1 VPVYRYRAMSD
12 AGAAQAGVIEAA
24 DLDQAIDV
32 VHRMGLT
39 PIRLEGQTREATAAA
54 PAIAFFQKRV
64 STRDLILFTRQLET
78 MLEAGLP
85 ILASLEILHQQT
97 AHPVLKHAI
106 DRVRS
111 DVEQGSTLTEALRR
125 HPRSFPTVFVN
136 LVHAGEEG
144 GLLSSML
151 DRVGT
156 LLEYEEET
164 EQRIKSATFYPT
176 LIVAELGIA
185 FLVLVKFVLP
195 RFASLFRGLDAQL
208 PLPTRILIGMADF
221 FDRYWYL
228 VITLAIGGAAAAV
241 VWSRTERG
249 RRTIDR
255 WMITAPIFGTIFQK
269 TIMSRF
275 ARVLAALVAAGIPIL
290 QALAV
295 ARGVAGNKIVEEE
308 IDRMRD
314 GVTAGQ
320 GLAESVE
327 GRDVFPPLVVKMLAV
342 GQETGAIDKMLVRV
356 AKYFDRDVDYEVKNL
371 STAIEPVLLLVLG
384 AAVLFTALAVF
395 LPLWNLMN
403 AFRH

>member
-1 VPVYRYRAMSD
+1 VPVFRYRATSS
-12 AGAAQAGVIEAA
+12 GGGPQAGIVEAP
-24 DLDQAIDV
+24 DLDQAIEV

-39 PIRLEGQTREATAAA
+39 PIRLETQTTTRVAAA
-54 PAIAFFQKRV
+54 SRSFFQKRV
-64 STRDLILFTRQLET
+64 TTRDLILFTRQLET
-78 MLEAGLP
+78 MLESGLP
-85 ILASLEILHQQT
+85 ILSSLDILHQQT
-97 AHPVLKHAI
+97 AHPVLRVAI
-106 DRVRS
+106 DRVRA

-125 HPRSFPTVFVN
+125 QPRCFPPIFVN

-151 DRVGT
+151 DRVGG

-176 LIVAELGIA
+176 LIVAELGLA

-208 PLPTRILIGMADF
+208 PLPTRVLIGTSDF

-228 VITLAIGGAAAAV
+228 VVMSTIAAVAGAV

-249 RRTIDR
+249 RRRIDHWTI
-255 WMITAPIFGTIFQK
+255 TVPIFGPIFLK

-295 ARGVAGNKIVEEE
+295 SRGVAGNKIVEEE

-314 GVTAGQ
+314 GVTAGM

-342 GQETGAIDKMLVRV
+342 GQETGAVDKMLIRV
-356 AKYFDRDVDYEVKNL
+356 AKYFDRDVDYSVKNL

-384 AAVLFTALAVF
+384 VAVLFTALAVF

-403 AFRH
+403 AFRS

>member
-1 VPVYRYRAMSD
+1 MPVFRYRATST
-12 AGAAQAGVIEAA
+12 AGGAQVGVVEAP

-39 PIRLEGQTREATAAA
+39 PIRLETQQAPTRVATVSKS
-54 PAIAFFQKRV
+54 FFQKRV
-64 STRDLILFTRQLET
+64 TTRDLILFTRQLET
-78 MLEAGLP
+78 MLESGLP
-85 ILASLEILHQQT
+85 ILSSLDILYQQT
-97 AHPVLKHAI
+97 AHPVLRVAI
-106 DRVRS
+106 DRVRA

-125 HPRSFPTVFVN
+125 YPRSFPPIFVN

-144 GLLSSML
+144 GLLGPML
-151 DRVGT
+151 DRIGG

-164 EQRIKSATFYPT
+164 EQRIKSATFYPIM
-176 LIVAELGIA
+176 IVGELGLA

-195 RFASLFRGLDAQL
+195 RFASLFRNLDAKL
-208 PLPTRILIGMADF
+208 PLPTRVLIGTSDF
-221 FDRYWYL
+221 FEKYWFL
-228 VITLAIGGAAAAV
+228 VVTVSIAAV
-241 VWSRTERG
+241 AGSVLWSRTARG
-249 RRTIDR
+249 RRRIDL
-255 WMITAPIFGTIFQK
+255 WTITAPIFGPIFQK

-290 QALAV
+290 QALLV

-308 IDRMRD
+308 IDRMRE
-314 GVTAGQ
+314 GVTAGM
-320 GLAESVE
+320 GLAESVQ

-342 GQETGAIDKMLVRV
+342 GQETGSVDKMLVRV
-356 AKYFDRDVDYEVKNL
+356 AGYFEKDVDYQVKNL

-384 AAVLFTALAVF
+384 VAVLFTALAVF

>member
-1 VPVYRYRAMSD
+1 MPVYRYRATSA
-12 AGAAQAGVIEAA
+12 AGAAQAGVVDAP

-39 PIRLEGQTREATAAA
+39 PIRLEASTPARAASVRRA
-54 PAIAFFQKRV
+54 WFQRRV
-64 STRDLILFTRQLET
+64 ATRDLILFVRQLET

-85 ILASLEILHQQT
+85 ILSALEILHQQAT
-97 AHPVLKHAI
+97 HPVLKEAI

-125 HPRSFPTVFVN
+125 HPRCFPTVFVS

-144 GLLSSML
+144 GLLAAML
-151 DRVGT
+151 DRIGG

-164 EQRIKSATFYPT
+164 EQRIRSATFYPT
-176 LIVAELGIA
+176 LIVAELAVA
-185 FLVLVKFVLP
+185 FVVLVKFVLP
-195 RFASLFRGLDAQL
+195 RFASLFRNLDTQL
-208 PLPTRILIGMADF
+208 PLPTRILIGASDF
-221 FDRYWYL
+221 FDRFWYL
-228 VITLAIGGAAAAV
+228 IVVLAVGGVAAGV

-249 RRTIDR
+249 RRRLDR
-255 WMITAPIFGTIFQK
+255 WILTAPLFGPIFQK

-308 IDRMRD
+308 VDRMRD
-314 GVTAGQ
+314 GVVAGM
-320 GLAESVE
+320 GLAEAVQ

-342 GQETGAIDKMLVRV
+342 GQETGAIDKMLVRT
-356 AKYFDRDVDYEVKNL
+356 ARYFDRDVDYAVKNL
-371 STAIEPVLLLVLG
+371 SVAIEPILLAVLG

-395 LPLWNLMN
+395 LPLWSLMD

>member
-1 VPVYRYRAMSD
+1 MPVFQYRATSV
-12 AGAAQAGVIEAA
+12 GGGPQVGIVEAP

-39 PIRLEGQTREATAAA
+39 PIRLEAQTPTRATTVSKSL
-54 PAIAFFQKRV
+54 FQKRV
-64 STRDLILFTRQLET
+64 TTRDLILFTRQLET
-78 MLEAGLP
+78 MLESGLP
-85 ILASLEILHQQT
+85 ILSSLDILYQQT
-97 AHPVLKHAI
+97 AHPVLRVAI
-106 DRVRS
+106 DRVRA

-125 HPRSFPTVFVN
+125 YPRSFPPIFVN

-144 GLLSSML
+144 GLLGPML
-151 DRVGT
+151 DRIGG

-164 EQRIKSATFYPT
+164 EQRIKAATFYPT
-176 LIVAELGIA
+176 LIVGELGLA

-195 RFASLFRGLDAQL
+195 RFASLFRNLDAKL
-208 PLPTRILIGMADF
+208 PLPTRVLIGTSDF
-221 FDRYWYL
+221 FDHYWFL
-228 VITLAIGGAAAAV
+228 VITVAIGTATGAV
-241 VWSRTERG
+241 LWSRTERG
-249 RRTIDR
+249 RRRIDY
-255 WMITAPIFGTIFQK
+255 WIISAPLFGSIFLK

-308 IDRMRD
+308 IDRMRN
-314 GVTAGQ
+314 GVTAGM
-320 GLAESVE
+320 GLAESVQ
-327 GRDVFPPLVVKMLAV
+327 GRNVFPPLVVKMLAV

-356 AKYFDRDVDYEVKNL
+356 ARYFDRDVDYAVKNL
-371 STAIEPVLLLVLG
+371 STAIEPVLLVVLG

>member
-1 VPVYRYRAMSD
+1 MPVFQYRATSV
-12 AGAAQAGVIEAA
+12 GGGPQAGVVEAP

-39 PIRLEGQTREATAAA
+39 PIRLEAQTPTRATTVSKSL
-54 PAIAFFQKRV
+54 FQKRV
-64 STRDLILFTRQLET
+64 TTRDLILFTRQLET
-78 MLEAGLP
+78 MLESGLP
-85 ILASLEILHQQT
+85 ILSSLDILYQQT
-97 AHPVLKHAI
+97 AHPVLRVAI
-106 DRVRS
+106 DRVRA

-125 HPRSFPTVFVN
+125 YPRSFPPIFVN

-144 GLLSSML
+144 GLLGPML
-151 DRVGT
+151 DRIGG

-164 EQRIKSATFYPT
+164 EQRIKAATFYPM
-176 LIVAELGIA
+176 LIVGELGLA

-195 RFASLFRGLDAQL
+195 RFASLFRSLDAKL
-208 PLPTRILIGMADF
+208 PLPTRVLIGTSDF
-221 FDRYWYL
+221 FDHYWFL
-228 VITLAIGGAAAAV
+228 VITVAIGSAVGAV
-241 VWSRTERG
+241 LWSRTERG
-249 RRTIDR
+249 RRRIDY
-255 WMITAPIFGTIFQK
+255 WIISAPLFGSIFLK

-308 IDRMRD
+308 IDRMRN
-314 GVTAGQ
+314 GVTAGM
-320 GLAESVE
+320 GLAESVQ
-327 GRDVFPPLVVKMLAV
+327 GRNVFPPLVVKMLAV

-356 AKYFDRDVDYEVKNL
+356 ARYFDRDVDYAVKNL
-371 STAIEPVLLLVLG
+371 STAIEPVLLVVLG

>member
-1 VPVYRYRAMSD
+1 MPVFQYRATSV
-12 AGAAQAGVIEAA
+12 GGGPQAGVVEAP

-39 PIRLEGQTREATAAA
+39 PIRLEAQTPTRATTVSKS
-54 PAIAFFQKRV
+54 PFQKRV
-64 STRDLILFTRQLET
+64 TTRDLILFTRQLET
-78 MLEAGLP
+78 MLESGLP
-85 ILASLEILHQQT
+85 ILSSLDILYQQT
-97 AHPVLKHAI
+97 AHPVLRVAI
-106 DRVRS
+106 DRVRA

-125 HPRSFPTVFVN
+125 YPRSFPPIFVN

-144 GLLSSML
+144 GLLGPML
-151 DRVGT
+151 DRIGG

-164 EQRIKSATFYPT
+164 EQRIKAATFYPM
-176 LIVAELGIA
+176 LIVGELGLA

-195 RFASLFRGLDAQL
+195 RFASLFRSLDAKL
-208 PLPTRILIGMADF
+208 PLPTRVLIGTSDF
-221 FDRYWYL
+221 FDHYWFL
-228 VITLAIGGAAAAV
+228 VITVAIGSAVGAV
-241 VWSRTERG
+241 LWSRTERG
-249 RRTIDR
+249 RRRIDY
-255 WMITAPIFGTIFQK
+255 WIISAPLFGSIFLK

-308 IDRMRD
+308 IDRMRN
-314 GVTAGQ
+314 GVTAGM
-320 GLAESVE
+320 GLAESVQ
-327 GRDVFPPLVVKMLAV
+327 GRNVFPPLVVKMLAV

-356 AKYFDRDVDYEVKNL
+356 ARYFDRDVDYAVKNL
-371 STAIEPVLLLVLG
+371 STAIEPVLLVVLG

>member
-1 VPVYRYRAMSD
+1 MPVYHYRATSA
-12 AGAAQAGVIEAA
+12 AGAAQAGVVEAP
-24 DLDQAIDV
+24 DLDGAIDT

-39 PIRLEGQTREATAAA
+39 PIRLEASAASRPEAARWVLI
-54 PAIAFFQKRV
+54 PKRV
-64 STRDLILFTRQLET
+64 ATRDLILFVRQLET

-85 ILASLEILHQQT
+85 ILSALEILHQQT
-97 AHPVLKHAI
+97 THPVLKAAI

-125 HPRSFPTVFVN
+125 HPRCFPAVFTS
-136 LVHAGEEG
+136 LIHAGEEG
-144 GLLSSML
+144 GLLASML
-151 DRVGT
+151 DRVGG

-164 EQRIKSATFYPT
+164 EQRIRSATFYPT
-176 LIVAELGIA
+176 LIVAELCVA
-185 FLVLVKFVLP
+185 FIVLVKFVLP
-195 RFASLFRGLDAQL
+195 RFASLFRNLDAQL
-208 PLPTRILIGMADF
+208 PLPTRILIGASDF
-221 FDRYWYL
+221 FDRWWYL
-228 VITLAIGGAAAAV
+228 LIMAGIVAAAAAIA
-241 VWSRTERG
+241 WSRTAGG
-249 RRTIDR
+249 RRRIDGWILR
-255 WMITAPIFGTIFQK
+255 APVFGPIFQK

-295 ARGVAGNKIVEEE
+295 ARGVAGNRIVEEE
-308 IDRMRD
+308 VERMRD
-314 GVTAGQ
+314 GVTAGM
-320 GLAESVE
+320 GLAEAVQ

-356 AKYFDRDVDYEVKNL
+356 ARYFDRDVDYAVKNL
-371 STAIEPVLLLVLG
+371 STAIEPVLLAVLG

>member
-1 VPVYRYRAMSD
+1 MPVYRYRAMSA
-12 AGAAQAGVIEAA
+12 AGAAQAGVVEAN
-24 DLDQAIDV
+24 DLDQAIET

-39 PIRLEGQTREATAAA
+39 PIRLEGQARERSHAV
-54 PAIAFFQKRV
+54 PGGLFSKRV
-64 STRDLILFTRQLET
+64 TTRDLILFTRQLET

-85 ILASLEILHQQT
+85 ILASLDILHQQT

-125 HPRSFPTVFVN
+125 HPRCFPNVFVN

-144 GLLSSML
+144 GLLASML
-151 DRVGT
+151 DRIGG

-195 RFASLFRGLDAQL
+195 RFASLFRNLDAQL

-221 FDRYWYL
+221 FDQYWYL
-228 VITLAIGGAAAAV
+228 VVMLAIGTAAAAV
-241 VWSRTERG
+241 IWSRTERG
-249 RRTIDR
+249 RRRIDR
-255 WMITAPIFGTIFQK
+255 WIITAPIFGPIFQK

-320 GLAESVE
+320 GLAESVQ

-342 GQETGAIDKMLVRV
+342 GQETGAIDKMLIRV
-356 AKYFDRDVDYEVKNL
+356 ARYFDRDVDYAVKNL

-384 AAVLFTALAVF
+384 VAVLFTALAVF